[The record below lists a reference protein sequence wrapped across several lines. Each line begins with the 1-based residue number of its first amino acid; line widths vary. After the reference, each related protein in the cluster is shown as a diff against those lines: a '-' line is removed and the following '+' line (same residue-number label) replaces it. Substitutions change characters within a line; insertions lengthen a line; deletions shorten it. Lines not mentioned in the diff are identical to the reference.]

1 MESGKLLIQS
11 EPNVAGLL
19 QLAASLQATLLEGIS
34 TPSHLLASKI
44 RSVLLASNLLDDGI
58 LREFN
63 QAVGRENGLR
73 LALADLFER
82 FEAPAN
88 DLLLSPSDAVCEWL
102 VLVTAACAEQKGY
115 DIENLDPSSPPAP
128 HSPAGLMLAQVAD
141 FFKAQTRRT
150 ATERDRLAK
159 KLAFD
164 NSALSETSQESSAD
178 PAPAAADP
186 DVRVPAPVTYFEHNP
201 PIKLTVEDI
210 DQQHD
215 PVTTLPPVSL
225 DLTAHPPTPEPESEP
240 AAPAQPQTMPAI
252 KITRESLKPLSQRVT
267 EQANQAWRDVGAPA
281 IGRVADKV
289 RDILTPEETTS
300 TMLRVQVLDQPQ
312 GAGIVGVQVTVTCKG
327 IRSHVA
333 GITDR
338 DGSFIC
344 ELPVRESSGLTYD
357 VTVSW
362 PREMGSDREKKS
374 ITLSPDRGEFELPFF
389 RSLA

>member
-1 MESGKLLIQS
+1 MESGKLLIQA
-11 EPNVAGLL
+11 EPDVAGLL
-19 QLAASLQATLLEGIS
+19 QLAASIQATLLEGIS
-34 TPSHLLASKI
+34 TPNHLLASKI
-44 RSVLLASNLLDDGI
+44 RSVLIASNLLDDGV

-63 QAVGRENGLR
+63 QVIERENGLR
-73 LALADLFER
+73 LALGDLFER
-82 FEAPAN
+82 FEAPAD
-88 DLLLSPSDAVCEWL
+88 DLLLSPADAKCDWL
-102 VLVTAACAEQKGY
+102 VLVAAACAEQKGY
-115 DIENLDPSSPPAP
+115 DLENLDPSSPPAL

-164 NSALSETSQESSAD
+164 SSALTQNQESAVAEPAQGGDD
-178 PAPAAADP
+178 PN
-186 DVRVPAPVTYFEHNP
+186 VRMPAPVTYFEHNP
-201 PIKLTVEDI
+201 PIKITEEDFDVESE
-210 DQQHD
+210 
-215 PVTTLPPVSL
+215 PVVTMPSVSL
-225 DLTAHPPTPEPESEP
+225 DLTAHPPTPEPEPEAETP
-240 AAPAQPQTMPAI
+240 VQPQTMPAI
-252 KITRESLKPLSQRVT
+252 KITRESLKPLSQRVS

-300 TMLRVQVLDQPQ
+300 TILRVQVMDRPN
-312 GAGIVGVQVTVTCKG
+312 GSGIVGVQVTVTCKG

-338 DGSFIC
+338 DGAFVC

-389 RSLA
+389 RSLN